1 MPKYYN
7 QVAYGLSQGLIQE
20 PPTPIIANRAPTS
33 NDIGYPLA
41 SIWIFKSS
49 NAAYILTSV
58 VSNAANWLLLE
69 VSGGSGVFT
78 TVTASGNITSTG
90 GNISATVG
98 SVSAGTTVTA
108 GTGVVAGTT
117 VVAGTGITATTG
129 NISASAGNVQASAGV
144 IGAAVIATGDLGGTA
159 AETTLTN
166 VSVPVAG
173 GTGAF
178 TITSAT
184 TSGAATNAGFLK
196 MYVGT
201 TAVFVPY
208 YTTTA

>member
-1 MPKYYN
+1 MATPRI
-7 QVAYGLSQGLIQE
+7 VSAYSLDALSPMAPL
-20 PPTPIIANRAPTS
+20 PIKANRAPNS
-33 NDIGYPLA
+33 ADKGYIPGQL
-41 SIWIFKSS
+41 WIFVAN

-58 VSNAANWLLLE
+58 VNNLATWQLIE
-69 VSGGSGVFT
+69 VSGGAGVFT

-159 AETTLTN
+159 AETTFTN

-184 TSGAATNAGFLK
+184 TSGAATNAGFIK

-201 TAVFVPY
+201 TAVYVPY